1 MGSTTSSLNQ
11 EISCPICDE
20 IFKDPYILKCGHS
33 FCRSCLKQF
42 WERKE
47 NQECPLCGIC
57 SVDEPVLN
65 LALKQ
70 VIDVYLQKSNNDPNQ
85 RELYCRDH
93 GVKFLIF
100 CEDDQ
105 ELICC
110 SRECQ
115 KSNKHRNHQHCA
127 VGKAVWGK
135 KEEVRTALKE
145 LKENVGKLIQVKKK
159 YEEQS
164 EQIKEI
170 ESQVTREF
178 EELQRFLRSIE
189 EDSIIALR
197 KEEEEKSQRMK
208 KKLENVSISLNK
220 IIEEEQCGDDIA
232 FLKNFQKIK
241 KRVFDK
247 IIKMTSSDPYGGK
260 DAKVLSEELIDVG
273 KYLYPLQFKAK
284 QIIHGTEG
292 LGAKEESPRE
302 DTDESFEISLSGKHL
317 KIRGNTLLIEILFY

>member
-1 MGSTTSSLNQ
+1 
-11 EISCPICDE
+11 ISCPICDE

-135 KEEVRTALKE
+135 KE
-145 LKENVGKLIQVKKK
+145 
-159 YEEQS
+159 
-164 EQIKEI
+164 I

-208 KKLENVSISLNK
+208 KKLENISISLNK

-260 DAKVLSEELIDVG
+260 DAKVLSEELIVKIHVVVSGETLKSHQTFMARLDMSLKECNLEDCRVVMIFCSIFQLEADI
-273 KYLYPLQFKAK
+273 KKAVRNIPDDK
-284 QIIHGTEG
+284 PIILVLMHYSY
-292 LGAKEESPRE
+292 SP
-302 DTDESFEISLSGKHL
+302 D
-317 KIRGNTLLIEILFY
+317 